1 MPPYAIV
8 IGNPATIVSYRYS
21 KKEIEMIEKIKWWNW
36 STKKIIENIHI
47 FKMTRN
53 ELNKELERIIKNI

>member
-1 MPPYAIV
+1 
-8 IGNPATIVSYRYS
+8 
-21 KKEIEMIEKIKWWNW
+21 MIEKIKWWNW

-47 FKMTRN
+47 FKMTGN